1 MTTGGSALIA
11 GVMQTS
17 ATGMPAGFN
26 FAGAAASIAAS
37 VQQIANAKDAASLAG
52 FATTASNTTFSSTG
66 GISNLTNIVPEAGV
80 SVNGTQA
87 TLNASGVLAVA
98 TAVGAGVQNATIN
111 FGTVAGNITI
121 TNPITVAVD
130 VTSTT
135 PGDNRTL
142 QAAISGLTL
151 TNTAG
156 VLSVTATQGVTTG
169 VGYGQN
175 TAGTLQASI
184 SASNVTTINSWF
196 SSVPAVAGTN
206 AGGGIQLNATAFINS
221 LVSKYPTFANV
232 MNAKGNFNVKMVVSG
247 VSSIAN
253 STSSGLLPQGTIT
266 VPGITTTV
274 VTGQTDTVNVT
285 VN

>member
-1 MTTGGSALIA
+1 
-11 GVMQTS
+11 
-17 ATGMPAGFN
+17 
-26 FAGAAASIAAS
+26 
-37 VQQIANAKDAASLAG
+37 
-52 FATTASNTTFSSTG
+52 
-66 GISNLTNIVPEAGV
+66 
-80 SVNGTQA
+80 
-87 TLNASGVLAVA
+87 
-98 TAVGAGVQNATIN
+98 VGAGVQNATIN